1 MRTLIWFILALLLS
15 TLSAK
20 EVNSDQVRVAY
31 VYNFLKH
38 TNWQNESQ
46 FQDYDL
52 LVVSKNQNLKNMFL
66 MLSSRKLL
74 NDKKIKVSFY
84 DGKKSPKNIQAIYV
98 DSESAELY
106 EKLFNE
112 YESYNVLFISDEYKD
127 KQKVMI
133 NLIPNGEIVGFE
145 LNKANIINR
154 SLQVS
159 PDLVLLGGSE
169 IDVAKLYKSS
179 QNELKE
185 QKETVAGLSKKI
197 KERNSELAEK
207 IAAIELQKTE
217 LIAQESKIGLQN
229 AMITKQL
236 QAINDQ
242 KNTIISQQVEVDN
255 IYKNIDKQKAK
266 LLIEEQKIAEKEKI
280 LKTLLASHYAKQQE
294 INNANKELERLNKE
308 IVLQKKNLV
317 QKEGIISTQRG
328 AIGAL
333 LFLFSIIILLV
344 LYVVKQNKL
353 LNTLSQTD
361 TLTGLLNRR
370 ALMEKINAEVLK
382 YNRYAIPFS
391 ILFIDLD
398 HFKMINDSYGH
409 DKGDRVLKIIA
420 SLMNQHT
427 RDTDICVRWGGEEF
441 MILATNTDLDNA
453 IKLGENF
460 RSIIENY
467 DFNLGRKVTVSIG
480 VSTMKKGLDKDML
493 VKVADNALY
502 IAKENGRNSIFY

>member
-1 MRTLIWFILALLLS
+1 MRVFIWFFLALFLS

-20 EVNSDQVRVAY
+20 EVNSDQVKAAY

-38 TNWQNESQ
+38 TNWPNESQ
-46 FQDYDL
+46 FQDYEL

-74 NDKKIKVSFY
+74 NDKKIKVTFY
-84 DGKKSPKNIQAIYV
+84 DGKKPPKNIQALYV
-98 DSESAELY
+98 DSDSSAVY

-112 YESYNVLFISDEYKD
+112 YESDDVLFISDEYKD

-145 LNKANIINR
+145 INKANILNR

-159 PDLVLLGGSE
+159 PDLVLLGGTE

-185 QKETVAGLSKKI
+185 QKETVAGLNKKI

-207 IAAIELQKTE
+207 IASIEIQKAE
-217 LIAQESKIGLQN
+217 LIAQQIKIGVQN
-229 AMITKQL
+229 TMITKQL

-242 KNTIISQQVEVDN
+242 KNTIATQQSEVDT
-255 IYKNIDKQKAK
+255 IHKNIDMQKEK

-280 LKTLLASHYAKQQE
+280 LNALLGSHQAKQQE
-294 INNANKELERLNKE
+294 INQAIEDLERLNQE
-308 IVLQKKNLV
+308 IEV
-317 QKEGIISTQRG
+317 QKERLIQKEGVISTQRG
-328 AIGAL
+328 AIGVL
-333 LFLFSIIILLV
+333 LVLFGIIVFLV

-353 LNTLSQTD
+353 LNALSQTD
-361 TLTGLLNRR
+361 ALTGLLNRR
-370 ALMEKINAEVLK
+370 VLMEKINVEVLK
-382 YNRYAIPFS
+382 FNRYATPFS
-391 ILFIDLD
+391 ILFIDVD
-398 HFKMINDSYGH
+398 YFKMINDSYGH

-441 MILATNTDLDNA
+441 IILAINTDLDNA
-453 IKLGENF
+453 VKLAENF
-460 RSIIENY
+460 RATIENY
-467 DFNLGRKVTVSIG
+467 DFNLGKKVTVSIG
-480 VSTMKKGLDKDML
+480 VSNMKNGLTAEGLIKT
-493 VKVADNALY
+493 ADNALY
-502 IAKENGRNSIFY
+502 IAKENGRNGVVY

>member
-1 MRTLIWFILALLLS
+1 MKIFICFFLALFMS

-46 FQDYDL
+46 LQDYEL
-52 LVVSKNQNLKNMFL
+52 LVISKNQNLKNMFL

-98 DSESAELY
+98 DSESSELY

-145 LNKANIINR
+145 INKANILNR

-159 PDLVLLGGSE
+159 PDLVLLGGTE

-185 QKETVAGLSKKI
+185 QKETVAGLNKKI

-207 IAAIELQKTE
+207 IASIEIQKSE
-217 LIAQESKIGLQN
+217 LIAQQSKISLQN
-229 AMITKQL
+229 TMIAKQL

-242 KNTIISQQVEVDN
+242 KNTITTQQLEVDA
-255 IYKNIDKQKAK
+255 IRKNIDMQKEK

-280 LKTLLASHYAKQQE
+280 LNSLLASHQEKQQE
-294 INNANKELERLNKE
+294 INKANKELEELNKE
-308 IVLQKKNLV
+308 IELQKENLV

-333 LFLFSIIILLV
+333 LLLFTIIVLLV
-344 LYVVKQNKL
+344 LYVVKQNRL
-353 LNTLSQTD
+353 LNALSQTD

-370 ALMEKINAEVLK
+370 VLMDKINDEVLK
-382 YNRYAIPFS
+382 YNRYGTPFT
-391 ILFIDLD
+391 ILFIDVD

-441 MILATNTDLDNA
+441 MILAPNTDLDNG
-453 IKLGENF
+453 IKLAENF
-460 RSIIENY
+460 RTIIENY
-467 DFNLGRKVTVSIG
+467 DFNLGKKVTVSIG
-480 VSTMKKGLDKDML
+480 VSSMKKGLDKETL
-493 VKVADNALY
+493 VKMADNALY
-502 IAKENGRNSIFY
+502 LAKENGRNGVFY